1 MPSLKL
7 VIFDCDGTLVDSQH
21 NITASMTWAFEQ
33 HGLAAPSRAQILQ
46 CVGLSLPET
55 FLVLAAEQPQE
66 VQASLV
72 VHYRDAFITGPLKR
86 RDDEAIYPGIR
97 ETISALAGRPDV
109 LLGVATGKSKRGVK
123 RLFDAE
129 GWHPHFHTIQTA
141 DDHPSKPDPSMILK
155 AMAETGADRI
165 ATVMIGDTS
174 YDMAMALS
182 AGVGAIGVDWG
193 YHVPDRLSA
202 AGAHR
207 IVSHGG
213 EALLA
218 AIEAQLVAQLDAGN
232 K

>member
-1 MPSLKL
+1 MPSVKL

-21 NITASMTWAFEQ
+21 NISASMTWAFEQ
-33 HGLAAPSRAQILQ
+33 HGLTAPSRAEILQ

-55 FLVLAAEQPQE
+55 FLVLAAEQPQD
-66 VQASLV
+66 VRVSLAT
-72 VHYRDAFITGPLKR
+72 HYRDAFLTGPLKR

-97 ETISALAGRPDV
+97 DTIAALAKRPDV

-155 AMAETGADRI
+155 AMAETGANRI
-165 ATVMIGDTS
+165 TTVMIGDTS
-174 YDMAMALS
+174 YDMAMALN

-193 YHVPDRLSA
+193 YHAPEGLSA

-213 EALLA
+213 EALMA
-218 AIEAQLVAQLDAGN
+218 AIETQFVAQLDEG
-232 K
+232 KR